1 LNLRL
6 FALISSRRG
15 RLLIYNLF
23 LKNKSKTILNP
34 GLFIFSWVVAID
46 LKKKIREIQDFPKKG
61 ILFYDI
67 TTLLKE
73 KDAFKDT
80 IEQMYA
86 LVKDRK
92 FDKVAAIESRGFI
105 FAGPLALKLGCG
117 VVLIRKPGKLPGEK
131 ISESYSLEYGTNT
144 IEMHK
149 DAVSK
154 GEKILLVDDLL
165 ATGGTMKAAANMV
178 EKLGGKVE
186 TILFLVELTFL
197 NGRKNLKG
205 NVLSVLKYD
214 K

>member
-1 LNLRL
+1 V
-6 FALISSRRG
+6 I
-15 RLLIYNLF
+15 
-23 LKNKSKTILNP
+23 
-34 GLFIFSWVVAID
+34 AID

-67 TTLLKE
+67 TTLLKD
-73 KDAFKDT
+73 KDSFKDT
-80 IEQMYA
+80 IDQMYN
-86 LVKDRK
+86 LVKDKK
-92 FDKVAAIESRGFI
+92 FDKVAGIESRGFI

-117 VVLIRKPGKLPGEK
+117 VVLIRKPGKLPAET
-131 ISESYSLEYGTNT
+131 ISESYSLEYGKNT

-154 GEKILLVDDLL
+154 GENVLLVDDLL
-165 ATGGTMKAAANMV
+165 ATGGTMKAAVNMV

-205 NVLSVLKYD
+205 NVISVLKYD